1 MGPKSPTSRTSL
13 QEASPSP
20 QLLGPTVPDE
30 RSVKLGHHM
39 NTLRAESPLGTM
51 PHPCQPSDY
60 GKGAKRGRPV
70 LPSFLA
76 AQRHP
81 RCRGRAGDER
91 ET

>member
-60 GKGAKRGRPV
+60 GKGAKRGKPV
-70 LPSFLA
+70 LPSF
-76 AQRHP
+76 P
-81 RCRGRAGDER
+81 RCAKAPPMPREGGR
-91 ET
+91 